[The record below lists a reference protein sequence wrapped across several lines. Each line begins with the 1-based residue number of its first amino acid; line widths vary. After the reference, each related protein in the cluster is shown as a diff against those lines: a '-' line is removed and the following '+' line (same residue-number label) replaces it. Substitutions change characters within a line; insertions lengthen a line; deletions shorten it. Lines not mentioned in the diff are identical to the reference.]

1 MQISDLSAK
10 RTPEYHFWRLYLMP
24 DHFLSKKQFSLKA
37 ITGRFFSRP
46 NRFKFLTNYQK
57 DILSRSMKSIKQPES
72 IPSLLKWD
80 ISVTHVSST
89 IQITVFD
96 DIFRKDR
103 QACQYF
109 FLLESSNND
118 LESMIHTHVVRREL
132 INLDKGTLNLDQ
144 ITRHVH
150 EKALSAAQIAR
161 NNITGIT
168 GMISSDAITLLP
180 LHRPGFL
187 LKRKQSSQ
195 VLSLKDLG
203 YVRINPK
210 MGGVNFDTSDLQTLE
225 VAMNSGDIAAIYS
238 HSLTSIKSTDGDNW
252 GTTSIADILTDS
264 HESSAK
270 NTLARIINSA
280 ESFTGL
286 EEIAEPLQ
294 LVVMRRR

>member
-1 MQISDLSAK
+1 
-10 RTPEYHFWRLYLMP
+10 MP
-24 DHFLSKKQFSLKA
+24 DHFLSKKQFSLRA
-37 ITGRFFSRP
+37 TTGKFFSRQ
-46 NRFKFLTNYQK
+46 NRFKYLPNYQK

-109 FLLESSNND
+109 FLLESSNNN

-132 INLDKGTLNLDQ
+132 INLDKGSFNLDQ
-144 ITRHVH
+144 IIRHVNG
-150 EKALSAAQIAR
+150 EALSAAQIAR
-161 NNITGIT
+161 NKITGIT
-168 GMISSDAITLLP
+168 GMISSDTINLLP
-180 LHRPGFL
+180 LHKPGFL
-187 LKRKQSSQ
+187 LKRKQSCQ

-203 YVRINPK
+203 YIKINPRI
-210 MGGVNFDTSDLQTLE
+210 GGANFDTSDLHTLE
-225 VAMNSGDIAAIYS
+225 LTMNSGDIVAIYS
-238 HSLTSIKSTDGDNW
+238 DSLTSMKGTEGDNW
-252 GTTSIADILTDS
+252 GTASIANILTDS
-264 HESSAK
+264 YKSSAK
-270 NTLARIINSA
+270 NILTRIINCA

-294 LVVMRRR
+294 IVVIRRR